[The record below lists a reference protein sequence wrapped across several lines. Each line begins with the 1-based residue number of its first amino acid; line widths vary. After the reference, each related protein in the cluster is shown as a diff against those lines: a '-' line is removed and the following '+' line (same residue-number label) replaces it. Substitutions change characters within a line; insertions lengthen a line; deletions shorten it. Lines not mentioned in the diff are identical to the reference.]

1 MMIKLKSFFFIFFSG
16 FILNAQ
22 SIRINEVVSSNS
34 IYFDQ
39 DGDSPD
45 WFELHNFGT
54 QNVSLENWT
63 ISDDLETLDKW
74 TFPEITLAPDQYL
87 LVWASGKDRN
97 IDTYSRTLI
106 NQGDIFKY
114 DIPDAEPSPSW
125 KNLNFNV
132 SSWSSGASGFGYGDG
147 DDNTSIPW
155 GTKSLYFRRN
165 FDINSIEDIQS
176 LILDIDYD
184 DAFVAYINGVEVARA
199 NIVGVPPPYNS
210 DNISTEHEAQIYGGG
225 LPDRFTISDFSSIL
239 IEGENVLAIQA
250 HNISDNSSDFTII
263 PFLSAIYMA
272 PNSSGINPPEILNLS
287 DENPFHTNFKISTD
301 SETLTLSNDIGT
313 VVDQMIVEGLPPNT
327 SVGISNVTENIVNYL
342 QTTPG
347 YQNDD
352 QEFLG
357 AIQNE
362 VIFSQNGGILQN
374 PFNLSLSGNTPNQ
387 HIRYTTDGSVP
398 QLSSTE
404 YTWPIAISQN
414 KSIRAGIFSNTN
426 NYLPSKVSTE
436 SYVFGATHNM
446 DVMLLTVDPED
457 FFDDESGIYVFG
469 PEGTFDA
476 MQPPYFGANFWE
488 DWERPIHFS
497 FYKNNSNEFAKFNG
511 GVKIFGGWSRGQN
524 GQRSLAIYARG
535 QYGDSKFEH
544 SFFDNLSYNKFEA
557 FVLRSSGQDWLRSNM
572 KDIMLTSLMRGS
584 GLDFQEHNPVATYIN
599 GEYWGFYN
607 LREKTN
613 EHMLA
618 SKHEVDAENITLLT
632 NNAEIIE
639 GDNDEYNALIDYIET
654 TDLSN
659 DSNFEYIR
667 ERIDLKQYA
676 LYQATNIFI
685 NNTDWPGNN
694 IKFWKHPGT
703 KWRWIMY
710 DTDFGFGPW
719 WNTGNFNENTLNF
732 ALNPNG
738 SWWPNPPWS
747 TLLFR
752 KLTTNISF
760 RNQFIN
766 RYADELNTRFLSSN
780 VIQHIDE
787 IYATIQPELNAHF
800 ERWKDDPSVG
810 YQITDI
816 DGHIGFYQWTMM
828 NFAVE
833 RPSIVKE
840 HIKNQFNLPN
850 FHPITITNEDISKG
864 NVKIN
869 DNLNIQEL
877 SWTGDYFETVPIKL
891 EAVAEAGY
899 EFSHWSGDLYSTQKT
914 INIDLSESFEVTP
927 NFSSIA
933 TSLVINEINYR
944 SSDDFNP
951 DDWIELYNPM
961 TFAVDVSNWQIKD
974 SDDTHI
980 FVIPEG
986 TQIEDNGFLIVVKDE
1001 SDFMSVFP
1009 DIPYIGEL
1017 GFGLGKTD
1025 SVRLY
1030 NSEDILIDEVAFES
1044 EAPWPSCAD
1053 ETGNTLELKTPDLDN
1068 LLAENWDC
1076 INENGSPNAINN
1088 DGLANT
1094 DKNHD
1099 IIKIYPNP
1107 VKEKLYISGK
1117 SSNYSVE
1124 ILSLLGQNLMKVNN
1138 TKMVDLSLLNKGLYI
1153 IKIETKGVSS
1163 TFKIIKK

>member
-1 MMIKLKSFFFIFFSG
+1 MIKDQLNIPVAIFNGAHGGQPISFFDRPSDYTSSTNSNYGRLYHRLNKTGLRNYVRTILWSQGEADSFANGLTTSQYITAYENLMSYWQEDYPGLEKYYIFQTRDCNCGTISSGRKKIKEAQRRLALENNNVNIMPTTGMQVHSDYCHYPFVNGYEKFALRIFPQVMKDIYGLTLQESIYAPMASDITLSGNILEIQTNSESLVSNNSNTTALINSLNNDFVFSDSSISIVNFQLDLSKLILTLNQNPSNNTTLSFIG
-16 FILNAQ
+16 L
-22 SIRINEVVSSNS
+22 SSN
-34 IYFDQ
+34 
-39 DGDSPD
+39 
-45 WFELHNFGT
+45 
-54 QNVSLENWT
+54 LE
-63 ISDDLETLDKW
+63 
-74 TFPEITLAPDQYL
+74 
-87 LVWASGKDRN
+87 
-97 IDTYSRTLI
+97 
-106 NQGDIFKY
+106 
-114 DIPDAEPSPSW
+114 
-125 KNLNFNV
+125 
-132 SSWSSGASGFGYGDG
+132 
-147 DDNTSIPW
+147 
-155 GTKSLYFRRN
+155 
-165 FDINSIEDIQS
+165 
-176 LILDIDYD
+176 
-184 DAFVAYINGVEVARA
+184 
-199 NIVGVPPPYNS
+199 
-210 DNISTEHEAQIYGGG
+210 DNIT
-225 LPDRFTISDFSSIL
+225 
-239 IEGENVLAIQA
+239 
-250 HNISDNSSDFTII
+250 
-263 PFLSAIYMA
+263 
-272 PNSSGINPPEILNLS
+272 NSSGIEPPEILNLS

-301 SETLTLSNDIGT
+301 SETLTLSNNIGT

-327 SVGISNVTENIVNYL
+327 SVGISNVTENLVSYL

-357 AIQNE
+357 TIQNE

-374 PFNLSLSGNTPNQ
+374 PFNLSLSGNTPTQ
-387 HIRYTTDGSVP
+387 HIRYTTDGSAP
-398 QLSSTE
+398 KLSSTE
-404 YTWPIAISQN
+404 YTSPIAISQN
-414 KSIRAGIFSNTN
+414 KSVRAGIFSNTN

-436 SYVFGATHNM
+436 SYVLGANHNM

-457 FFDDESGIYVFG
+457 FFDDDTGIYVFG
-469 PEGTFDA
+469 PEGTFDTW
-476 MQPPYFGANFWE
+476 QPYFGANFWE
-488 DWERPIHFS
+488 DWERPIQFS
-497 FYKNNSNEFAKFNG
+497 FYKNNSNEFAKFNA

-618 SKHEVDAENITLLT
+618 SKHGVDAENITLLT

-659 DSNFEYIR
+659 DSNFEYVS
-667 ERIDLKQYA
+667 ERIDLKHYA

-694 IKFWKHPGT
+694 IKFWKHPDT

-719 WNTGNFNENTLNF
+719 WNWGNFNENTLEF
-732 ALNPNG
+732 SLNPNG
-738 SWWPNPPWS
+738 PDWPNPAWS

-752 KLTTNISF
+752 KLITNISF

-780 VIQHIDE
+780 VIQHINE
-787 IYATIQPELNAHF
+787 IYGTIQPEINAHF

-810 YQITDI
+810 YEITDVN
-816 DGHIGFYQWTMM
+816 GHIGFYQWALR
-828 NFAVE
+828 NFASE
-833 RPSIVKE
+833 RPPIVKE

-864 NVKIN
+864 KVEIN
-869 DNLNIQEL
+869 ENLNIQEL

-891 EAVAEAGY
+891 EAIAEAGY

-914 INIDLSESFEVTP
+914 INIYLSGSFEVIP
-927 NFSSIA
+927 NFSSIP

-974 SDDTHI
+974 SDDTHV

-986 TQIEDNGFLIVVKDE
+986 TQIQDNGFLIVVKDE
-1001 SDFMSVFP
+1001 SDFMSLFP
-1009 DIPYIGEL
+1009 DTPYIGEL

-1030 NSEDILIDEVAFES
+1030 NSEGTLIDEVAYES
-1044 EAPWPSCAD
+1044 ELPWPNCAD
-1053 ETGNTLELKTPDLDN
+1053 KTGNTLELKTPDLDN
-1068 LLAENWDC
+1068 ELAENWDC
-1076 INENGSPNAINN
+1076 INENGSPNAINS
-1088 DGLANT
+1088 DGLTNS
-1094 DKNHD
+1094 DKNRD

-1107 VKEKLYISGK
+1107 VKEKLYISGN
-1117 SSNYSVE
+1117 SSIYSVE
-1124 ILSLLGQNLMKVNN
+1124 ILSLLGQNLIKVNN
-1138 TKMVDLSLLNKGLYI
+1138 TNMVDLSVLNKGIYL
-1153 IKIETKGVSS
+1153 IKIENKGITS
-1163 TFKIIKK
+1163 TFKIIKQ